1 MRRTFNLLLLSFLC
15 TLAAFAAPG
24 ELKEKLAA
32 LKGITSVEQLES
44 DVYPEKYLVR
54 ITQLVDPKNPEA
66 GTPRV
71 DFTVNKDHLRIIVLQ
86 KIINLMV
93 KGRAEL
99 DLANQLFGQH
109 DAVQITFTAVDSQVF
124 TERLR
129 VISVITQFTGGLNKE
144 RNIRLVLRKI
154 VRTAD
159 IHQVFEQR
167 RGIGMER
174 RNNRYGR
181 SPLP

>member
-1 MRRTFNLLLLSFLC
+1 MLFRQPLIQLRQDLFLHIFRHITDAGTMAAARLEVDLFILLSFENRSM
-15 TLAAFAAPG
+15 G
-24 ELKEKLAA
+24 
-32 LKGITSVEQLES
+32 
-44 DVYPEKYLVR
+44 
-54 ITQLVDPKNPEA
+54 

-86 KIINLMV
+86 KIINLMI
-93 KGRAEL
+93 KGRAEF